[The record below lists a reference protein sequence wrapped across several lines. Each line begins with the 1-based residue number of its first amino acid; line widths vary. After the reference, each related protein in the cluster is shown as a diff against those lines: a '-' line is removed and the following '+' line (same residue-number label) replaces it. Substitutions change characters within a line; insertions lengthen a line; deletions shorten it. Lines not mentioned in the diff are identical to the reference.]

1 MQTDLLPNESLRVLG
16 FNCSY
21 IKAVSPWKLLK
32 ILERSNL
39 KAQQNNRRKDWTKP
53 FFLLLGARCKAMAWV
68 QGDLPRQPLPASGN
82 LKLEDSWAMRNNHFF
97 VSNSSQKAFYPW
109 LSVPVLWAHSGVQQA
124 EQPGV
129 QGHGTPIRGA
139 GENILPLVCSELAA
153 WLFHLKSPDLL
164 AGISVKIHS
173 FLPSFFATSEMPPLA
188 PPPCVTSTLCHLST
202 SRSPRPFNLP
212 PHKSHPHTWAS
223 LSPCCSSPIAI
234 NFWSSNGCIFI
245 CISYVFGVSA
255 SWQKGDTD
263 DSASHGAH
271 TDVCICS
278 HATEGECALQVHLP
292 LMYVLSA
299 VGLFSS
305 ELKWFSI

>member
-1 MQTDLLPNESLRVLG
+1 MT
-16 FNCSY
+16 FCSRF
-21 IKAVSPWKLLK
+21 VSP
-32 ILERSNL
+32 
-39 KAQQNNRRKDWTKP
+39 
-53 FFLLLGARCKAMAWV
+53 FRCPTGRAA
-68 QGDLPRQPLPASGN
+68 G
-82 LKLEDSWAMRNNHFF
+82 
-97 VSNSSQKAFYPW
+97 
-109 LSVPVLWAHSGVQQA
+109 
-124 EQPGV
+124 
-129 QGHGTPIRGA
+129 GA
-139 GENILPLVCSELAA
+139 GPQNPNTRCCGK
-153 WLFHLKSPDLL
+153 H
-164 AGISVKIHS
+164 
-173 FLPSFFATSEMPPLA
+173 
-188 PPPCVTSTLCHLST
+188 PPPCLLWTCCLDISFEIPRPFSRHNCENSLLPTFSFCHLKNATSGTSTLCHLPT

-212 PHKSHPHTWAS
+212 PHKSHPRTWAS
-223 LSPCCSSPIAI
+223 LLPCCSSPTAI
-234 NFWSSNGCIFI
+234 IFWSSNGCIFI